1 MLTRRNL
8 LLGLAIA
15 VLPAT
20 VRASQGQ
27 KPGKGGDDT
36 RTVTLAIEGMT

>member
-1 MLTRRNL
+1 V
-8 LLGLAIA
+8 GLAIT

-27 KPGKGGDDT
+27 KPPKGDADS